1 MRGAFET
8 DESFCIGRGNS
19 PSSPPLAFGVEMYL
33 FHFSIAHRKLRLPI
47 VRQTPPNA
55 SMLALIWSPYHSFNF
70 KNRHKNSSRLLF
82 QFGRLWD
89 GRNTDNCPRS
99 RCHPR
104 FHELGK
110 SFPKNRMPRLERRR
124 RRQAGLCVARQS
136 DTYFILLTNRAYNLG
151 CMNECMYVCMV
162 GGVII
167 MAHGKSFVE

>member
-19 PSSPPLAFGVEMYL
+19 PSSPSLAFGVEMYL

-89 GRNTDNCPRS
+89 GTPIIVRVRVVTHDSTNWAKAS
-99 RCHPR
+99 RRTECLDSR
-104 FHELGK
+104 GDGGG
-110 SFPKNRMPRLERRR
+110 RR
-124 RRQAGLCVARQS
+124 GCVLR
-136 DTYFILLTNRAYNLG
+136 DR
-151 CMNECMYVCMV
+151 
-162 GGVII
+162 VIHI
-167 MAHGKSFVE
+167 SSC